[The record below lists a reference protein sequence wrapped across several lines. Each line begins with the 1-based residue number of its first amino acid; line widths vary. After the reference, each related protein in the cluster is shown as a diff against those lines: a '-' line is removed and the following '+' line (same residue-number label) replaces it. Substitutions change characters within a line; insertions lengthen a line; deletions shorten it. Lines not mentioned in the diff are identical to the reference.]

1 LPASDSAWPSARPS
15 CEAHGGSISAMNRA
29 GQGAAFA
36 FTLPVSQEAAD
47 PGGRSR
53 RSRLVGRRRWSPIGR

>member
-1 LPASDSAWPSARPS
+1 
-15 CEAHGGSISAMNRA
+15 MNRA

-36 FTLPVSQEAAD
+36 FTLPVNQEAAD